1 MALLRAS
8 ALSLSAASPALQ
20 QPQGGAGGGGSG
32 RNSGGRLV
40 STAAAATTSSSG
52 RGGAALSAS
61 VPAAAWY
68 VKKGDNGSQLRSA
81 GICCVQNRDVMQ
93 VWLPP
98 GSVLCVVEFEVPL
111 CPVCLHALSDGVWCV
126 TSYELVCG
134 RVCLRGTGAVLL

>member
-20 QPQGGAGGGGSG
+20 QPQGAAGGGVSG

-40 STAAAATTSSSG
+40 STAAATTSSSG

-61 VPAAAWY
+61 APAAAWY
-68 VKKGDNGSQLRSA
+68 VKKGDNGSQLRST

-98 GSVLCVVEFEVPL
+98 GSFLCDVEFEVP
-111 CPVCLHALSDGVWCV
+111 CVCVSA
-126 TSYELVCG
+126 
-134 RVCLRGTGAVLL
+134 